1 MVQKHYYSEKR
12 QQELRQFLVDWII
25 NDIQPINV
33 VTNPKFRQLIFQLDP
48 AFILPCP
55 ETVKAI
61 IHAAFNFSF
70 SNLQQII
77 KSQAKSVSLT
87 LDLWTSKSRQGY
99 LGVTCSFLNST
110 FDLREFTLDIAYI
123 RYPHTSN
130 HILEALEDILTK
142 WEIRDMVFTVTTDS
156 GSNVKKAI
164 RDMREVNWLKCTA
177 HTLHLVV
184 GKGMRPAEI
193 LIAHVKRLIDFF
205 LRPKQSERLE
215 DIQQKF
221 PELANDDENNENFS
235 NNEKVVCNFFI
246 FSYLKILY

>member
-1 MVQKHYYSEKR
+1 
-12 QQELRQFLVDWII
+12 
-25 NDIQPINV
+25 
-33 VTNPKFRQLIFQLDP
+33 
-48 AFILPCP
+48 
-55 ETVKAI
+55 
-61 IHAAFNFSF
+61 
-70 SNLQQII
+70 
-77 KSQAKSVSLT
+77 
-87 LDLWTSKSRQGY
+87 
-99 LGVTCSFLNST
+99 
-110 FDLREFTLDIAYI
+110 
-123 RYPHTSN
+123 
-130 HILEALEDILTK
+130 
-142 WEIRDMVFTVTTDS
+142 MVFTVTTDS

-164 RDMREVNWLKCTA
+164 RDMREVNWLRCTA